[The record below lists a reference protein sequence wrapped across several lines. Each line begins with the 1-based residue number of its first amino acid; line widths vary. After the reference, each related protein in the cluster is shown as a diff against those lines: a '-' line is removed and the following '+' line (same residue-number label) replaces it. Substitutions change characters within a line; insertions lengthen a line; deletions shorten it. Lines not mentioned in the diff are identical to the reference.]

1 MTTVYSQSTHHTAP
15 YAMAFSAPSNPANA
29 PATSPSAQMN
39 AEELGRLLLEST
51 HAPPADQVPLMIWG
65 APGIG
70 KSDLV
75 RETAED
81 TGWPL
86 IDLRL
91 SQLEPTDLRGL
102 PIHVDDRVRWVP
114 PEELPDAARDG
125 ERGIL
130 FLDEINAA
138 PPAVSAAA
146 YQLILDR
153 RLGQYRLPDG
163 WLIVAAGNRLDDRGI
178 TYAMPAPLA
187 NRFMHVEL
195 RTDVDIWLS
204 WARRNDIH
212 PRITDFID
220 AEPHWLSHFDPQ
232 DDIAAFASPRS
243 WVFAHRILSRRERDD
258 ADSLRQVAAC
268 VGPEA
273 AAALARYEQT
283 HHGLQDW
290 LDDPVALGEVT
301 ELGRQIAI
309 TQDIQDAVATQRIRL
324 DQALVLAR
332 HIADDRMAFGL
343 IEQLHQTIGDR
354 LFDEP
359 EFSDWVAARG
369 NNMPLGSGDTQAGTG
384 FG

>member
-1 MTTVYSQSTHHTAP
+1 MTTVDSQSTHHTAP
-15 YAMAFSAPSNPANA
+15 NAMAFSAPPDSAHTP
-29 PATSPSAQMN
+29 TTTPSAQMN

-51 HAPPADQVPLMIWG
+51 RAVPADQVPLMIWG

-75 RETAED
+75 RETAEE

-91 SQLEPTDLRGL
+91 SQLEPTDLRGI
-102 PIHVDDRVRWVP
+102 PIHVEDRVRWVP

-195 RTDVDIWLS
+195 HADVDIWLT

-212 PRITDFID
+212 PRIIDFID

-258 ADSLRQVAAC
+258 TDSLRQVAAC
-268 VGPEA
+268 VGSAA
-273 AAALARYEQT
+273 AAALARFEQT

-290 LDDPVALGEVT
+290 IADPAALAEVT
-301 ELGRQIAI
+301 DLDRQIGI
-309 TQDIQDAVATQRIRL
+309 TQEIHDAVAAQRIRL

-332 HIADDRMAFGL
+332 HIAEDRLAFGL
-343 IEQLHQTIGDR
+343 IEQLHQTVGDR

-369 NNMPLGSGDTQAGTG
+369 NNMLIGSGDTRAGSG
-384 FG
+384 QG